1 MLKREYT
8 WVVDADLKSYFD
20 TIPHEQLLAR
30 VGEKISDSRVLT
42 LVESYLNQDI
52 METTRNWAPETGT
65 PQGAVIS
72 PLLSNI
78 YLDPLDQLMAQQGFE
93 MTRYADD
100 FIVQCR
106 SEREAQ
112 LVLELIQEWVDGA
125 GLTLHP
131 EKTRLVDASQRGGF
145 DFLGYHFERGYRWP
159 SDKSLKRLKDNV
171 RSKTR
176 RNNGHSL
183 EAIIVNLNRSTRGW
197 FEYFKHSHRTTF
209 PDSTSGSECAC
220 GAFSVD
226 VGTGKAGDV
235 ARIINAGP
243 TPSLPS
249 MGCSHLSQP
258 MQRPVSPLG
267 GEPPTGEPCAGE
279 PHARFG
285 GRGPRVTGDPYPYN
299 GQFDALPC
307 EFFPISVGAAYMPPL
322 LDQADVSEQ
331 GRDRSRPFMFY
342 STPFPEL

>member
-1 MLKREYT
+1 MGG
-8 WVVDADLKSYFD
+8 W
-20 TIPHEQLLAR
+20 
-30 VGEKISDSRVLT
+30 
-42 LVESYLNQDI
+42 
-52 METTRNWAPETGT
+52 
-65 PQGAVIS
+65 
-72 PLLSNI
+72 
-78 YLDPLDQLMAQQGFE
+78 
-93 MTRYADD
+93 
-100 FIVQCR
+100 
-106 SEREAQ
+106 
-112 LVLELIQEWVDGA
+112 A

-299 GQFDALPC
+299 DLFNALPRFVGEGFIPSRRSVSAWNGRFRDRNLPGQFLKKVEVLPAGR
-307 EFFPISVGAAYMPPL
+307 FGHGGDSGRFL
-322 LDQADVSEQ
+322 LCQKTA
-331 GRDRSRPFMFY
+331 P
-342 STPFPEL
+342 